1 MAFIYKQIKFKFFE
15 ILPLIL
21 LFFISLNGN
30 SVIDFRFFSINVH
43 YILIYYWVLKRP
55 QALGYGFIFLSGI
68 ITDVIIGLP
77 IGISALTLLVVASAA
92 AYARAITVRVSLF
105 YDWMSFIPALLIAN
119 FIYFVAL
126 YFSDY
131 SIDYLY
137 FIKNSI
143 FTFIF
148 YPFLWLIFGI
158 LINITKSGSH
168 V

>member
-1 MAFIYKQIKFKFFE
+1 MAFSFKEIKLKFLGL
-15 ILPLIL
+15 IPLLL

-30 SVIDFRFFSINVH
+30 SVIDFRFFSINLH

-55 QALGYGFIFLSGI
+55 EALGYGFIFLSGI

-77 IGISALTLLVVASAA
+77 IGVNALTLLVVASVA
-92 AYARAITVRVSLF
+92 AYVRVKTVKISLF
-105 YDWMSFIPALLIAN
+105 SDWMSFVPALLLAN

-126 YFSDY
+126 YFSNY

-137 FIKNSI
+137 FFKNSI

-148 YPFLWLIFGI
+148 YPLLWIIFGI
-158 LINITKSGSH
+158 LINFTKSGSH
-168 V
+168 A

>member
-1 MAFIYKQIKFKFFE
+1 MAFSFEEIKLKFLE
-15 ILPLIL
+15 LVPLLL
-21 LFFISLNGN
+21 LFFISLNVN
-30 SVIDFRFFSINVH
+30 SVIDFKFFSINVH

-77 IGISALTLLVVASAA
+77 IGVSALTLLVIASVA
-92 AYARAITVRVSLF
+92 AYIRVVTVRVSLF

-137 FIKNSI
+137 FFKNSI
-143 FTFIF
+143 FTFIA
-148 YPFLWLIFGI
+148 YPLLWIIFGI
-158 LINITKSGSH
+158 LLNFTKSGSH
-168 V
+168 A